1 MGKQELPKWVV
12 GQKKRDQGT
21 KFTARDLLAKQHH
34 THPDIFY
41 RSIKENMVG
50 QRNQKLNS
58 NNMTLP
64 ILEMLLSRRKNVP
77 PKKFFS
83 SRENTG
89 THN

>member
-12 GQKKRDQGT
+12 GQKKSDQGT
-21 KFTARDLLAKQHH
+21 KFTARDL
-34 THPDIFY
+34 PDIFY

-83 SRENTG
+83 SQENTG